1 MKRWMLCGVGIFMI
15 FALSGCGNN
24 ATLKSGATANAVD
37 AVLKEQT
44 ASQEEKSKEEDVAEP
59 DSKEPD
65 SKEPEKADKS
75 VDIDLTQMS
84 SDMVYATVYQLLN
97 QPEEYV
103 GKQIKM
109 KGNYYASWYVP
120 TKQYYHYAI
129 IQDATACCSQGLEFV
144 WGDGSHKYPDEYPKE
159 GAEVTVT
166 GTFQTY
172 KEAKDDTVYC
182 RLVQSKVK
190 F

>member
-44 ASQEEKSKEEDVAEP
+44 ASQEEKSKEEDVA
-59 DSKEPD
+59 EPD